1 LSHWSTSPAVR
12 EMSAE
17 MCQNIATLVAKVD
30 DRALGEGALTELTGF
45 AKAGVAAAPF
55 LLKALPKLMEAT
67 ANKDKKIAAA
77 AAAAVGAMMDAWSPY
92 AVRAVLPTLIASL
105 GIKKKP
111 EEKTCA
117 LKMLVALAAAHPDQ
131 MAWCLVEAL
140 PFALELMTDIKKD
153 VKAAAME
160 ACTVLSGTCGNKD
173 VQPFVPEMMNAIQN
187 PQTIG
192 EVVEKL
198 ASVVFVQAVETP
210 ALAVTVPVVSRGLKD
225 KKEPTK
231 RKACVII
238 DNMVKLVPDP
248 REVLP
253 FLENLLP
260 LLKRASEEISDP
272 EARGTAE
279 RAYNTL
285 LRAQQNT
292 EARTADPAAVKT
304 VVTDPVGEN
313 CAYDA
318 TEDVSDYLVGVSC
331 CLTNSRNFDKTVWRK
346 VFADFK
352 VPAECADKTRDLC
365 FKAANSVDVDEVED
379 EEGEDLCN
387 CVFTLGYGSLTLLNN
402 TRLHLKRGKN
412 YGLLGANDCGKTTL
426 MRAINHEQVDGFPP
440 KSELKTA
447 FVEHGI
453 GEAEPECDWSPID
466 YLLDE
471 PVIKTMHDAGELSQE
486 QMVAELEKVGFKKGD
501 KLDMTLGQLSG
512 GWKMKM
518 GLVRAM
524 LMEADILMMDEP
536 TGHLDKFN
544 ATWLTDYINSLKT
557 GPKPVT
563 VIATSHD
570 PQYLESTTT
579 HILEFEN
586 RKLKL
591 FKGGIVPFVEKH
603 PEAKIYFEIKSA
615 KVKFVFPAPGPLEGV
630 KSRGRALL
638 KMQNVHFQYPNTPKP
653 QLYGVGVQVSML
665 SRVAIVGPNGA
676 GKSTMI
682 KCLLGECKPT
692 TGTIWK
698 MQGSRVAYM
707 SQHAF
712 HHIESHLD
720 STATQYIMQR
730 FAGGED
736 NESLENLANLGATKE
751 TDNQKVKKMLYKD
764 GNLVECE
771 TYFDDKAQVQYQK
784 KSLEKAVQLEQIA
797 TRRKGKKESE
807 YECKWKGMTLD
818 FLTWVPR
825 KLLIE
830 MGYKV
835 NVQREDEKQAAMAG
849 LQNKQLTTPGVE
861 KHLADFG
868 VPPEFATHNQ
878 LRALSAGQK
887 VKVVLGAAMWQN
899 PHILVIDE
907 PTNYLDRD
915 ALGALTEAIEEW
927 LGGVVVISHNLE
939 FCNRVA
945 TEKWIMDAGHLRAEG
960 GDYVDVK
967 LDDNAGDDQ
976 VIDASG
982 NVLEVKREKKM
993 EGKELKKAIKD
1004 IEKKLKDHNKKATLT
1019 DEEAWALG
1027 DKLAELKAALT
1038 G

>member
-1 LSHWSTSPAVR
+1 M
-12 EMSAE
+12 MSAIS
-17 MCQNIATLVAKVD
+17 N
-30 DRALGEGALTELTGF
+30 
-45 AKAGVAAAPF
+45 
-55 LLKALPKLMEAT
+55 
-67 ANKDKKIAAA
+67 
-77 AAAAVGAMMDAWSPY
+77 
-92 AVRAVLPTLIASL
+92 PT
-105 GIKKKP
+105 
-111 EEKTCA
+111 
-117 LKMLVALAAAHPDQ
+117 
-131 MAWCLVEAL
+131 
-140 PFALELMTDIKKD
+140 
-153 VKAAAME
+153 
-160 ACTVLSGTCGNKD
+160 
-173 VQPFVPEMMNAIQN
+173 
-187 PQTIG
+187 TIG

-210 ALAVTVPVVSRGLKD
+210 ALGVTVPVVTRGLKD
-225 KKEPTK
+225 KKETTK

-253 FLENLLP
+253 FLDNLLP
-260 LLKRASEEISDP
+260 LLKSASECISDP
-272 EARGTAE
+272 EARGVAE
-279 RAYNTL
+279 RAYTTL
-285 LRAQQNT
+285 KRAQET
-292 EARTADPAAVKT
+292 SEVRSADKAQLIKDL
-304 VVTDPVGEN
+304 TDPVGEN
-313 CAYDA
+313 CAYDTISVVCEYMA
-318 TEDVSDYLVGVSC
+318 GVSC
-331 CLTNSRNFDKTVWRK
+331 SLTNSRNFDKSVWMSVFDDFNLTV
-346 VFADFK
+346 
-352 VPAECADKTRDLC
+352 ECAEKTCDFC
-365 FKAANSVDVDEVED
+365 FKSANSMEAEEVED
-379 EEGEDLCN
+379 EEGPDLCN

-426 MRAINHEQVDGFPP
+426 MRAINNEQVEGFPP

-453 GEAEPECDWSPID
+453 GEAEPECDWFATD

-471 PVIKTMHDAGELSQE
+471 PVIKALHDAGKLSKEKMIEELD
-486 QMVAELEKVGFKKGD
+486 KVGFKKGD

-544 ATWLTDYINSLKT
+544 AAWLMEYINSLKT
-557 GPKPVT
+557 GAKPVT

-570 PQYLESTTT
+570 TLYLQSTTT

-591 FKGGIVPFVEKH
+591 FIGGIVPFVEKH
-603 PEAKIYFEIKSA
+603 PEASIYFEIKSA
-615 KVKFVFPAPGPLEGV
+615 KVKFTFPEPGPLEGV

-682 KCLLGECKPT
+682 KCLLGELRPT
-692 TGTIWK
+692 TGLINK

-720 STATQYIMQR
+720 KSATQYIMQR

-751 TDNQKVKKMLYKD
+751 SENAKKKRMTYKD
-764 GNLVECE
+764 GQLTECE
-771 TYFDDKAQVQYQK
+771 VFYDDKGEIAYQK
-784 KSLEKAVQLEQIA
+784 KSLEKAVDLEAIA
-797 TRRKGKKESE
+797 QRRKAKKENE
-807 YECKWKGMTLD
+807 YECKWKGYSLD
-818 FLTWVPR
+818 FLTWVSR
-825 KLLIE
+825 ALLIE
-830 MGYKV
+830 MGYKTM
-835 NVQREDEKQAAMAG
+835 VQREDEKQAAMAG

-861 KHLADFG
+861 KHLGDFG
-868 VPPEFATHNQ
+868 VTPEFATHNH
-878 LRALSAGQK
+878 LKALSSGQK
-887 VKVVLGAAMWQN
+887 VKIVLGAAMWQN

-915 ALGALTEAIEEW
+915 ALGALTEAIESW
-927 LGGVVVISHNLE
+927 TGGVVVISHNLE

-945 TEKWIMDAGHLRAEG
+945 TEKWIMDAGYLRAEG
-960 GDYVDVK
+960 GEYVDVK
-967 LDDNAGDDQ
+967 LDGGAGADE

-982 NVLEVKREKKM
+982 NVLSVTREKNM
-993 EGKELKKAIKD
+993 EGRELKKAIKD
-1004 IEKKLKDHNKKATLT
+1004 VEKKIKDAKKVKLS
-1019 DEEAWALG
+1019 DEEMWALE
-1027 DKLAELKAALT
+1027 DKLKELMEKLTKA
-1038 G
+1038 